1 VTISP
6 IRAAGL
12 ARRYRTAARAER
24 QAGNYNRAAFLSRCA
39 ARAQAYALCCE

>member
-1 VTISP
+1 MARRFRIKA
-6 IRAAGL
+6 RAA
-12 ARRYRTAARAER
+12 R